1 MSEPWTQVDL
11 KNFSDGIANSPI
23 DWDRFATARGYANRK
38 SAQKAMRRASKK
50 LPPPTPT
57 TGTPATQPQR
67 EPQATLPRPKK
78 VAKRSNVSSGR
89 PKTSK
94 QGKNVPIPRKGT
106 NSTIAQNG
114 GSGTRSNTTGGIKK
128 GKEGKRGLA
137 REGAGK
143 GRVEG
148 IGEDVAQGAGEG
160 VGQRVGQ
167 GSDRFVQGR
176 PFNEKIDRDF
186 RPDRREFLGDGE
198 TSEEEEE
205 EEEADDDEED
215 DDDNESEE
223 D

>member
-1 MSEPWTQVDL
+1 ML
-11 KNFSDGIANSPI
+11 ANC
-23 DWDRFATARGYANRK
+23 TK
-38 SAQKAMRRASKK
+38 
-50 LPPPTPT
+50 
-57 TGTPATQPQR
+57 
-67 EPQATLPRPKK
+67 
-78 VAKRSNVSSGR
+78 
-89 PKTSK
+89 
-94 QGKNVPIPRKGT
+94 GKNVPIPRKGT

-114 GSGTRSNTTGGIKK
+114 GSGTRSKTTGRRKK

-160 VGQRVGQ
+160 AGQRVGQ

-198 TSEEEEE
+198 TSEEE
-205 EEEADDDEED
+205 DDEDE
-215 DDDNESEE
+215 ESEE